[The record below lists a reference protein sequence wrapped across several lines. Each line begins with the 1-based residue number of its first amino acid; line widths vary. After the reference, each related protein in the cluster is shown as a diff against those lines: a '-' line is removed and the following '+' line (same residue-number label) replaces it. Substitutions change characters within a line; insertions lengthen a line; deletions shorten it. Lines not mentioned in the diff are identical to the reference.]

1 MEEKI
6 ISVTGHGNIH
16 VVPDVTR
23 VELTLV
29 SLHDTYQEAYE
40 QTKSDTDKIARIM
53 ESVKLSKNLP
63 KTIRLDIDKKT
74 TNIYDK
80 FNNFKEQKFLGF
92 QLTHLV
98 KIDLGMDNVLLNKVV
113 KSIGDQ
119 LKQAEINIGYT
130 LKDSRPS
137 QLRVIERAV
146 LDAKQKAEIMAKAAG
161 CRLGMCK
168 NIRYGEEDVH
178 FFSQARYIHG
188 AEEASCCNRESLE
201 ITPDDLVMSD
211 TVDVEWCLGEIIEG
225 HE

>member
-23 VELTLV
+23 VELTLI
-29 SLHDTYQEAYE
+29 SLHDTYKDAYE
-40 QTKSDTDKIARIM
+40 QTKNDTDKIARIM

-74 TNIYDK
+74 TNVYDK

-113 KSIGDQ
+113 KAFGEQ

-146 LDAKQKAEIMAKAAG
+146 QDAKQKAEIMAAAAG
-161 CRLGMCK
+161 CKLGMC
-168 NIRYGEEDVH
+168 RRVHYGEGDVQ

-188 AEEASCCNRESLE
+188 AEEATYCNRESLE

-211 TVDVEWCLGEIIEG
+211 TVDVEWYLAEII
-225 HE
+225 